1 MSVPSK
7 PDLESERYK
16 LTALLNQINSS
27 SSSSSRVSGNP
38 KARDSNLTQYSSTS
52 WKAGTA
58 HSRTVG
64 TVRSVAAGV
73 GYVGASSRVPKYF
86 QSSLKPRLISA
97 VHAVAVVF
105 SIKTLMLT

>member
-16 LTALLNQINSS
+16 LTALLNQINS

>member
-1 MSVPSK
+1 MSAVSVPSK

-27 SSSSSRVSGNP
+27 GSSGVSGNP
-38 KARDSNLTQYSSTS
+38 KARDSNLTQYVSTS

-64 TVRSVAAGV
+64 TVRSAAAGV

-86 QSSLKPRLISA
+86 QSSLKP
-97 VHAVAVVF
+97 
-105 SIKTLMLT
+105 